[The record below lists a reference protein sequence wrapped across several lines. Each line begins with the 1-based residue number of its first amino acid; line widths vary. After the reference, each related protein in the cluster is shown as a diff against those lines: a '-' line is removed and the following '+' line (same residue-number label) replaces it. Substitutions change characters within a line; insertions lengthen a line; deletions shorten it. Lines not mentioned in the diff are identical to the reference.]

1 MKTILPT
8 LILLLTLAIAGVFF
22 SLSDTSSSFPTLLF
36 LSSFPPFP
44 LFHFQTFPSLFAFP
58 SSRSYTIDMSKKTA
72 KTKKDTTYSLLDI
85 LWRIVAPILVAVCHT
100 LWNVYGSS
108 FLALIKEAFT
118 I

>member
-8 LILLLTLAIAGVFF
+8 LILLFTLAIAGV
-22 SLSDTSSSFPTLLF
+22 SLSFPTLLF
-36 LSSFPPFP
+36 SLSPFL

-58 SSRSYTIDMSKKTA
+58 SSRSYTIDMSKKTV

-100 LWNVYGSS
+100 LWNVYGDS

>member
-1 MKTILPT
+1 MKHLP
-8 LILLLTLAIAGVFF
+8 LILLLTLAIAGVVFFFLTLPFF
-22 SLSDTSSSFPTLLF
+22 SPPLF
-36 LSSFPPFP
+36 SP

-58 SSRSYTIDMSKKTA
+58 SSRSYPIHMSKKTA

-100 LWNVYGSS
+100 LWNVYGDS